1 MKKYPYIAYQLYKKI
16 NNSSKEIKTWSRAST
31 IIPEMLNLILFVHN
45 GKIFTR
51 IRITEDMI
59 GHKLGEFS
67 FTRYLGSHNKTI
79 KKN

>member
-1 MKKYPYIAYQLYKKI
+1 MKKYPYIAYHLYKKVT
-16 NNSSKEIKTWSRAST
+16 NSCKGIKTWSRSST
-31 IIPEMLNLILFVHN
+31 IIPEMLNLVFFVHN
-45 GKIFTR
+45 GKKFNR
-51 IRITEDMI
+51 VKVTEDMI